1 MNKNKTSI
9 FNNSLIWFGAGVS
22 IVEILTGTF
31 IAPLGFNKGMQA
43 IVIGHI
49 IGAILM
55 YLAGIIGAKTE
66 KSSMETT
73 KIAFGYRGAKLFAL
87 LNIIQLIGWTT
98 IMIYNGALSANSI
111 INIGAWIWSIIITS
125 LIIFWIVVE
134 IRRMNIVNTI
144 TMGLLF
150 ILTII
155 MSKVVFSGAADVKIV
170 DSMTFGMAVE
180 LSVAMP
186 LSWLP
191 LISDYTRNAK
201 NKVGVTLASSVT
213 YALVSIWMY
222 SIGLGAAI
230 FTGKSDIIN
239 IMLISGMG
247 LIAVFIVVLSTVTT
261 TFLDAYSAGISSESL
276 SKKLNGKVIGIIV
289 ALVGGVLAIIIKST
303 SFENFLYFIGSVFA
317 PMIAVQIADTLILKN
332 DSFNKKY
339 NVISLLSWLSG
350 FIVYRIFMGIDT
362 ILGSTLPAMLVT
374 IIVCIALNLIV
385 KKNKSYT

>member
-385 KKNKSYT
+385 KK